1 MSNKISEMK
10 PGDII
15 EFNKPKK
22 YEFIKEL
29 MPGGTGKTILMR
41 DPILDIKFVC
51 KKYNPVQT
59 EYWDEFYKRFI
70 DEIKLMYS
78 VYHNNI
84 VRIYDYVLYP
94 DLKLGYITMEYIQGI
109 DVEEYFAFHEEGK
122 INSIFNQLIT
132 AFSYLEKEGILHRD
146 IRAQNVIIDNND
158 TLKVIDFGFGK
169 KVCEEKE
176 ERASV
181 LLNWPA
187 SKIPDEIVKN
197 EIYNEKT
204 EIFYVGYLIKN
215 IIEKYEIKSFRYVS
229 LLDKMIEV
237 NSDKRIESF
246 EAIQKEMAEQ
256 EFDNIKFSNN
266 EKKIYQS
273 FADNICCAIKNLTC
287 KIELEE
293 NERVIIEKLKSIVRA
308 NSLERYITDISEV
321 ISCFIKSNYVYFQ
334 KNIEVSVL
342 VEFFEFFSR
351 QPLNL
356 KQVILDN
363 LYGRLK
369 RIEVVEGL
377 WDGELPFN

>member
-1 MSNKISEMK
+1 MAKKISEMK
-10 PGDII
+10 SGDII

-41 DPILDIKFVC
+41 DPILDLKFVC
-51 KKYNPVQT
+51 KKYNPIQT

-84 VRIYDYVLYP
+84 VRIFDYVLYP

-109 DVEEYFAFHEEGK
+109 DIEEYFAFHEEEK
-122 INSIFNQLIT
+122 INSVFNQLIA

-146 IRAQNVIIDNND
+146 IRAQNIIIDNND

-169 KVCEEKE
+169 RVYKEKDE
-176 ERASV
+176 QASI

-187 SKIPDEIVKN
+187 SKIPDEITKN

-215 IIEKYEIKSFRYVS
+215 IIEKYDIKSFRYTT
-229 LLDKMIEV
+229 LLYKMIEV
-237 NSDKRIESF
+237 DVNKRIGSF
-246 EAIQKEMAEQ
+246 EVIQKEIAEQ
-256 EFDNIKFSNN
+256 EFDNIKFNN
-266 EKKIYQS
+266 SEKKIYQS
-273 FADNICCAIKNLTC
+273 FADNVCGAIKNLKS
-287 KIELEE
+287 KIELED
-293 NERVIIEKLKSIVRA
+293 NEKVIIESLKSIVRA
-308 NSLERYITDISEV
+308 NSLEKYITDISEV
-321 ISCFIKSNYVYFQ
+321 ISCFVKSNYVYIQ
-334 KNIEVSVL
+334 KNVEVSIV
-342 VEFFEFFSR
+342 VDFFNFFSR

-369 RIEVVEGL
+369 RIEIIEDL
-377 WDGELPFN
+377 WDEELPFN